1 MTKPPPL
8 EISHAHCPSALL
20 EARPN
25 ENKNKFKSRRF
36 VKISG
41 RNRNLGLLYNL
52 QLPLPKTLFLKDRKN
67 NLYLVSVQFDKKFKM
82 KDLCKTLQL
91 SSGSLSFASENL
103 LHDILGIH
111 SGSVSPFALVND
123 HDKKVKCIIDVD
135 ILKHQMVYFPPLT
148 NTALLGLSMEKF
160 RKFMTVIKHEIIFI
174 SI

>member
-1 MTKPPPL
+1 MSKKETKMDL
-8 EISHAHCPSALL
+8 ISLL
-20 EARPN
+20 KELKIYPILIEHPAASSVEEMRPIIA
-25 ENKNKFKSRRF
+25 SLTGA
-36 VKISG
+36 V
-41 RNRNLGLLYNL
+41 
-52 QLPLPKTLFLKDRKN
+52 PKTLFLKDRKN

-91 SSGSLSFASENL
+91 SSGSLSFASDAL

>member
-1 MTKPPPL
+1 MSKKETKMDL
-8 EISHAHCPSALL
+8 ISLL
-20 EARPN
+20 KELKIDPILIEHPAASSVEEMRPIIA
-25 ENKNKFKSRRF
+25 SLTGA
-36 VKISG
+36 V
-41 RNRNLGLLYNL
+41 
-52 QLPLPKTLFLKDRKN
+52 PKTLFLKDRRN

-91 SSGSLSFASENL
+91 SSGSLSFASDTL
-103 LHDILGIH
+103 LHDILGIY
-111 SGSVSPFALVND
+111 SGCVSPFALVND